1 LTKLSFRAKLIISM
15 LASALLPYMIAMG
28 ILSFYGK
35 TQIKDGLVKEL
46 TLQTANSAKEIGAY
60 FSSLSAEFLSL
71 TKFEIMDDALTG
83 DIDKRI
89 STLLMAKKNDWKL
102 DGELLCVDTEGTVV
116 AATSSSLLGKNIGQ
130 EVIPDGTA
138 SLRMLEFVGYKAFTI
153 ASPIHASFEQ
163 TQLIGRLVM
172 VFKPE
177 NFISKLSVDDKKESF
192 LYNGRSG
199 EIISGVPVGYTAGST
214 ESIHEDDKH
223 ITAVQK
229 IDSLQGWSVVTYSD
243 KDSAFA
249 VLNRFMLFLMIAL
262 LAGAILI
269 IVASLLLSSRVI
281 KPIRNLSIAAEAI
294 GKEQAFDKRVP
305 VESGDEIGALSTL
318 FNQMV
323 ENIEQAL
330 GALKEENSERLR
342 LFVALIGMFKE
353 ITASKSE
360 EETID
365 TAISQIKL
373 FWPTKNIVFHAG
385 KESITHKDCFL
396 LHGFN
401 FENDERIALGCVSV
415 EGDSDLNIQE
425 KQFFC
430 SILEMVELQ
439 IERIGL
445 WRKTE
450 AASQAKSAFIANMSH
465 ELRTPLNSVIG
476 FSQFL
481 QSLEDFPADYANI
494 PKNIETA
501 GKHLLSM
508 INDILDMAKIES
520 GKVEVS
526 KEIIESESIVAEVC
540 AISSSLAS
548 AKKISFSAEQ
558 EFKGQFFSDP
568 KLLKQILL
576 NLLSNAIKFT
586 EEGAVTL
593 SVKDGGNNVIFAVK
607 DSGIGLS
614 ADDISKL
621 FTDFTQI
628 ENPLQKKYKGTGL
641 GLSLCKKL
649 AIHLDGDVMIESEGI
664 GKGSTA
670 ILTIPKTTT

>member
-1 LTKLSFRAKLIISM
+1 M
-15 LASALLPYMIAMG
+15 LLAALLPYMIAMV

-35 TQIKDGLVKEL
+35 SQIKEGLVKEL
-46 TLQTANSAKEIGAY
+46 TLQTASSAKEIGSY
-60 FSSLSAEFLSL
+60 FGSLSAEFTSL
-71 TKFEIMDDALTG
+71 AKFEIMDDALTG

-89 STLLMAKKNDWKL
+89 STLLIAKKQDWRL
-102 DGELLCVDTEGTVV
+102 DGELLCVNTEGVVV
-116 AATSSSLLGKNIGQ
+116 AATMPSLLGGSLGN
-130 EVIPDGTA
+130 EVIPDGFA
-138 SLRMLEFVGYKAFTI
+138 AFRPIKFAGYKAFTI
-153 ASPIHASFEQ
+153 TAPIQASFEQ
-163 TQLIGRLVM
+163 TLSIGRLVM
-172 VFKPE
+172 IFKE
-177 NFISKLSVDDKKESF
+177 QNLASKLASDDKKESF
-192 LYNGRSG
+192 LYNAKSK
-199 EIISGVPVGYTAGST
+199 EIISTTPIQYDGGSND
-214 ESIHEDDKH
+214 SIYEDRNH
-223 ITAVQK
+223 ITAIQK
-229 IDSLQGWSVVTYSD
+229 VDTLLEWSVVTQSD
-243 KDSAFA
+243 KSSAFA
-249 VLNRFMLFLMIAL
+249 VLDRFMLFLSVAL
-262 LAGAILI
+262 LVGAALI
-269 IVASLLLSSRVI
+269 VVASLLLSAKVI
-281 KPIRNLSIAAEAI
+281 KPIRDLSAAAEAI

-305 VESGDEIGALSTL
+305 VESSDEIGVLSTL

-330 GALKEENSERLR
+330 GALREENSERLR
-342 LFVALIGMFKE
+342 LFVALVGMFKK
-353 ITASKSE
+353 ITASTSE
-360 EETID
+360 EEAID
-365 TAISQIKL
+365 TAISQIGL
-373 FWPTKNIVFHAG
+373 FWPTRRILFYKSEELSDG
-385 KESITHKDCFL
+385 GDCFV

-401 FENDERIALGCVSV
+401 FENDERTKLGYVRVQGDEALND
-415 EGDSDLNIQE
+415 EE
-425 KQFFC
+425 RQFFF

-445 WRKTE
+445 WEKTQ

-481 QSLEDFPADYANI
+481 QSINEFPQDYINV

-508 INDILDMAKIES
+508 INDILDMAKIEA
-520 GKVEVS
+520 GKVEIA
-526 KEIIESESIVAEVC
+526 KETINATDVVAEVC

-558 EFKGQFFSDP
+558 NFKGELFSDP

-576 NLLSNAIKFT
+576 NLISNAIKFT
-586 EEGAVTL
+586 EEGDVTL
-593 SVKDGGNNVIFAVK
+593 SVREDEKNVVFAVK

-614 ADDISKL
+614 KEDIAKL

-649 AIHLDGDVMIESEGI
+649 ALYLGGDVVIESEGV

-670 ILTIPKTTT
+670 ILNIPKGLK

>member
-1 LTKLSFRAKLIISM
+1 LTKLSFKAKLTISM
-15 LASALLPYMIAMG
+15 LAAALLPYMIAMG

-35 TQIKDGLVKEL
+35 SQIKEGLIKEL
-46 TLQTANSAKEIGAY
+46 TLQTASSAKEIGGY
-60 FSSLSAEFLSL
+60 FGSLSAEFLSL

-89 STLLMAKKNDWKL
+89 VTLLSSKKSDWKL
-102 DGELLCVDTEGTVV
+102 DGELLCINTEGVIV
-116 AATSSSLLGKNIGQ
+116 ASTMPTLLGSSIGN
-130 EVIPDGTA
+130 EVIIDGVSQFGA
-138 SLRMLEFVGYKAFTI
+138 LKLVGYKAFTI
-153 ASPIHASFEQ
+153 AFPIYASFEP
-163 TQLIGRLVM
+163 TQSIGRLVM
-172 VFKPE
+172 IFKSQ
-177 NFISKLSVDDKKESF
+177 NLASKLSVDDKKESF
-192 LYNGRSG
+192 LYNRRSG
-199 EIISGVPVGYTAGST
+199 EIISSVAVQYSGGTN
-214 ESIHEDDKH
+214 ESVYEDAQH

-229 IDSLQGWSVVTYSD
+229 IESLPDWFVVTHSD
-243 KDSAFA
+243 KDSAFE
-249 VLNRFMLFLMIAL
+249 VLDRFMLFLMIAL
-262 LAGAILI
+262 LAGTILI
-269 IVASLLLSSRVI
+269 VVASLLLSSKVI
-281 KPIRNLSIAAEAI
+281 KPIQDLSAAAEAI

-305 VESGDEIGALSTL
+305 VESSDEIGVLSTL

-323 ENIEQAL
+323 ENIEEAL
-330 GALKEENSERLR
+330 GALKAENSERLR
-342 LFVALIGMFKE
+342 LFVALIEMFKE

-360 EETID
+360 DETIE
-365 TAISQIKL
+365 TAILQMKL
-373 FWPTKNIVFHAG
+373 FWPEKQIRFFKGEEPDTQ
-385 KESITHKDCFL
+385 EDCFL
-396 LHGFN
+396 LHGFD
-401 FENDERIALGCVSV
+401 FEKEERTRLGHICTHG
-415 EGDSDLNIQE
+415 EERLNNE
-425 KQFFC
+425 ERQFFS

-481 QSLEDFPADYANI
+481 QSIDEFPVEYINI

-501 GKHLLSM
+501 GRHLLSM

-520 GKVEVS
+520 GKVEVF
-526 KEIIESESIVAEVC
+526 KEAIESMDIVAEVC
-540 AISSSLAS
+540 AISSSLAH

-558 EFKGQFFSDP
+558 EFGGQIFSDP

-586 EEGAVTL
+586 EEGSVML
-593 SVKDGGNNVIFAVK
+593 IVKDAGKSVVFAVK

-614 ADDISKL
+614 AEDISKL

-628 ENPLQKKYKGTGL
+628 ENHLQKKYKGTGL

-649 AIHLDGDVMIESEGI
+649 ALHLGGDVTIESEGI

-670 ILTIPKTTT
+670 ILSIPKDAE

>member
-1 LTKLSFRAKLIISM
+1 M
-15 LASALLPYMIAMG
+15 LAAALLPYMIAMG

-35 TQIKDGLVKEL
+35 SQIKEGLVKEL
-46 TLQTANSAKEIGAY
+46 TLQTANSAKEIGSY
-60 FSSLSAEFLSL
+60 FGSLSAEFLSL

-89 STLLMAKKNDWKL
+89 STLLIAKKNDWRL
-102 DGELLCVDTEGTVV
+102 DGELLCVNAEGVII
-116 AATSSSLLGKNIGQ
+116 AATLPTLMGNSLGDEVVIDGVSQLGVVKL
-130 EVIPDGTA
+130 T
-138 SLRMLEFVGYKAFTI
+138 GYKAFTI
-153 ASPIHASFEQ
+153 ASPIYASFDASQ
-163 TQLIGRLVM
+163 SIGRLIM
-172 VFKPE
+172 IFKPQ
-177 NFISKLSVDDKKESF
+177 NLAAKLSVDDKKESF
-192 LYNGRSG
+192 LYNRKSG
-199 EIISGVPVGYTAGST
+199 EIISSVPVQYSGGSN
-214 ESIHEDDKH
+214 ESIYEDNQH
-223 ITAVQK
+223 ITAIQK
-229 IDSLQGWSVVTYSD
+229 VETLLDWSVVTHSD
-243 KDSAFA
+243 KESAFA
-249 VLNRFMLFLMIAL
+249 VLDRFMLFLMVAL
-262 LAGAILI
+262 LAGTILI
-269 IVASLLLSSRVI
+269 VAASLLLSSKVI
-281 KPIRNLSIAAEAI
+281 KPIRDLSAAAEAI

-305 VESGDEIGALSTL
+305 VESSDEIGVLSTL

-323 ENIEQAL
+323 ENIEHAL
-330 GALKEENSERLR
+330 GALKAENSERLR
-342 LFVALIGMFKE
+342 LFVALIEMFKE

-360 EETID
+360 DETIE
-365 TAISQIKL
+365 TAILQMKL
-373 FWPTKNIVFHAG
+373 FWPEKQIRFFKG
-385 KESITHKDCFL
+385 KEPDMQEDCFL
-396 LHGFN
+396 LHGFD
-401 FENDERIALGCVSV
+401 FEKEERTMLGHICTQG
-415 EGDSDLNIQE
+415 EERLNNE
-425 KQFFC
+425 ERQFFS

-481 QSLEDFPADYANI
+481 QSIDEFPAEYINI

-520 GKVEVS
+520 GKVEVFKES
-526 KEIIESESIVAEVC
+526 LESREIIAEVC
-540 AISSSLAS
+540 AISSSLAH

-558 EFKGQFFSDP
+558 EFEGRIFSDP

-593 SVKDGGNNVIFAVK
+593 SVKDGGDSVVFAVK

-614 ADDISKL
+614 AEDISKL

-649 AIHLDGDVMIESEGI
+649 AVHLGGDVVIESEGI

-670 ILTIPKTTT
+670 ILTIPKENA